1 MKRTKQLFTL
11 LFCILLSIT
20 CIPSVSAANV
30 IWPAP
35 PDLSA
40 PSAIVVEADTGA
52 ILYEK
57 DSHARNYPASIT
69 KILTTLLGLENSS
82 LNEIVTF
89 SYDSVHKV
97 EGSQIGIDVMEQLT
111 MEQCLYGIMLESA
124 NEVSYAV
131 AEHVGGSIDG
141 FVAMMNEKA
150 KELGCT
156 DTQFRNPHGLP
167 DENHYTTAYDMALI
181 AQAAYSNPVFRTIV
195 KTKTYTI
202 PPTNITAQ
210 QRPLSNH
217 HKMLFNSSFRYDGCT
232 GGKTGYTNAARN
244 TLVTFAEK
252 NGMKLICVIM
262 RDDVSNS
269 HYVDT
274 TTLLNYTFQNFY
286 KSDISGNALGS
297 QIKNNGL
304 FPIERTPF
312 ASNNFSI
319 YLGENTSII
328 LPNGADSADTSSNI
342 TYLENKPG
350 KIADINYTYQEHFL
364 GKVTICYDPALLTK
378 KSGSSSSSDS
388 STQDKD
394 VNFFKIN
401 IKIIGFIILGIVVLW
416 ILLFLLRYIF
426 NNYVYASR
434 HTIRRRRRKKRRFK

>member
-1 MKRTKQLFTL
+1 MKGRKQLITL
-11 LFCILLSIT
+11 LFCIVLMIT
-20 CIPSVSAANV
+20 CIPSVNAANV
-30 IWPAP
+30 GWPVAP
-35 PDLSA
+35 DISA
-40 PSAIVVEADTGA
+40 PSAIVIEADTGA

-57 DSHARNYPASIT
+57 DSHAHNYPASIT
-69 KILTTLLGLENSS
+69 KIMTTLLCLEKSS
-82 LNEIVTF
+82 MNEIVTF

-97 EGSQIGIDVMEQLT
+97 EGSQIGIDTNEQLT

-167 DENHYTTAYDMALI
+167 DTEHYTSAYDMALI
-181 AQAAYSNPVFRTIV
+181 AQAAYSNPTLRTIV

-244 TLVTFAEK
+244 TLVTFAER

-269 HYVDT
+269 HYIDT

-286 KSDISGNALGS
+286 KADISGNALGS

-304 FPIERTPF
+304 FPVERTPF
-312 ASNNFSI
+312 ASNTFSI
-319 YLGENTSII
+319 FLGENTSII
-328 LPNGADSADTSSNI
+328 LPNGADSADTTASI

-350 KIADINYTYQEHFL
+350 KIADISYTYQEHFL
-364 GKVTICYDPALLTK
+364 GKVTICYDPTILTK
-378 KSGSSSSSDS
+378 KVNTTSSSDS
-388 STQDKD
+388 TSQDKD

-401 IKIIGFIILGIVVLW
+401 IKIIGFILLGFVILGL
-416 ILLFLLRYIF
+416 LLFLLRYIL

-434 HTIRRRRRKKRRFK
+434 NTIRRRRRRRRFK